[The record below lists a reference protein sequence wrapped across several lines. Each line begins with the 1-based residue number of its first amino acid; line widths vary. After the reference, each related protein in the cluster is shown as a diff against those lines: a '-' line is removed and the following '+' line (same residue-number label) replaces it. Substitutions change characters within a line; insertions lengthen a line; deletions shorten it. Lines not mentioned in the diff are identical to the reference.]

1 MLVEKIIC
9 FRNDKKILLDKTRN
23 KGRVA
28 NIGYVLGIWH
38 LVKID
43 NKFRW
48 QLYSRVSDIKS
59 CFVLNFEKRRLT
71 AKKYSKKIAVKVIY
85 KHPSK
90 DLLTNYTVRFNPKDL
105 K

>member
-9 FRNDKKILLDKTRN
+9 FRNDKNILLDKTRS
-23 KGRVA
+23 KGKVR

-43 NKFRW
+43 NKFIW
-48 QLYSRVSDIKS
+48 QVYSRVGNIKS
-59 CFVLNFEKRRLT
+59 CFILNFEKRRLA
-71 AKKYSKKIAVKVIY
+71 AKKYSKKIGVKVIY